1 MLQVHLFLLLLL
13 LSFFLFQGVPMHPEL
28 LRALGNARH
37 EDLLNPY
44 RSRRQPRIRLNDQS
58 PRFTRLR
65 QRVGSRLIW
74 AGERLTGDR
83 PAAVELAHK

>member
-1 MLQVHLFLLLLL
+1 MLQLHLFLLLS
-13 LSFFLFQGVPMHPEL
+13 SFFFLSQGVRMHPEL

-37 EDLLNPY
+37 QDLLNTY
-44 RSRRQPRIRLNDQS
+44 RSRGQPRFRLNDQT

-65 QRVGSRLIW
+65 QRVGSLLIW

-83 PAAVELAHK
+83 QAAVELAHK